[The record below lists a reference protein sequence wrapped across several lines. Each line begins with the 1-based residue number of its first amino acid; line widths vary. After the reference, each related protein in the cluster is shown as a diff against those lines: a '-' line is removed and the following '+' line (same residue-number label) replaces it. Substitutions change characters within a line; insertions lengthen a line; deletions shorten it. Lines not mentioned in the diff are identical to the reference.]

1 MGVTLTGKVIKDTY
15 NGLLKFE
22 DNQAVSISE
31 RRITDGFGNDTG
43 IKIGTESVTLLKG
56 YTEMTASEIES
67 EADGSVLVSKDWV
80 NQSGNSLLSWSLGFD
95 GDGTESEFTFTNPFT
110 FYPVMVQVMNA
121 STGYYVAQGTGFTI
135 RRVDTSGPSASTIT
149 LDFQSPVTVGV
160 TYVIMIQAISR
171 NFRDLGR
178 ADKSGSLF
186 KRSKSLR

>member
-22 DNQAVSISE
+22 DNQAVSPSQ

-43 IKIGTESVTLLKG
+43 IKLGTESVTLSKG
-56 YTEMTASEIES
+56 YTEMAAYEIEA

-80 NQSGNSLLSWSLGFD
+80 NQSGISLLSWSLGFD

-110 FYPVMVQVMNA
+110 FFPVMVQVMNS

-135 RRVDTSGPSASTIT
+135 RRVDTSAPSASTIT
-149 LDFQSPVTVGV
+149 VDFQSPLTVGV
-160 TYVIMIQAISR
+160 SYVIMIQAI
-171 NFRDLGR
+171 
-178 ADKSGSLF
+178 AQQQM
-186 KRSKSLR
+186 